1 MSDGVPSG
9 EGDRAQAGLQARYGD
24 LSAFALLNAVAAS
37 AENAGAGD
45 TGGPGRVAG
54 PAGLPGESGTAGD
67 GLAASTGPPPDGEQ
81 ILAALV
87 VLRSLRAQLS
97 DLEPRLIASARAL
110 GTSWASL
117 APALGVASR
126 QAAERR
132 YLRLRPDADHPTGEA
147 RVRAERD
154 RRAGDRAVTAWAAD
168 HAATL
173 RALAAQISTLPNLAP
188 AAQHH
193 ADALH
198 DALATP
204 HPGDLLTPLDEAAP
218 HLRPDHPALAARIDA
233 VSAQTTQIRRDSHN
247 RLG

>member
-1 MSDGVPSG
+1 MQDGVPTD
-9 EGDRAQAGLQARYGD
+9 EGDQAQADLQARYGD
-24 LSAFALLNAVAAS
+24 LSAFALLNAVATY
-37 AENAGAGD
+37 AENA
-45 TGGPGRVAG
+45 
-54 PAGLPGESGTAGD
+54 E
-67 GLAASTGPPPDGEQ
+67 AASASSPPDAAQAEPAYPPPDAEQ
-81 ILAALV
+81 VLAALV
-87 VLRSLRAQLS
+87 VLRTLRTQLS

-154 RRAGDRAVTAWAAD
+154 RRAGDRAVTAWATD

-173 RALAAQISTLPNLAP
+173 RALAAQISTLPNLTP
-188 AAQHH
+188 TAQHH

-198 DALATP
+198 DALGTP
-204 HPGDLLTPLDEAAP
+204 HPSDLLTPLDAAAP
-218 HLRPDHPALAARIDA
+218 HLRPNHPTLAARIDA